1 MLGGG
6 SSVASAFLAKLG
18 GGANVPATNGPTA
31 PASILSL
38 VKVGPLPMSKV
49 WAFRRQS
56 PSQPAAELGIQLN
69 RSCVVTKVIPGSFAD
84 DAHVTSGLI
93 VAKVNDNL
101 VKTEAEFIAHVQRS
115 VDCCILFFEGDAVTE
130 LITQVMNAT
139 YDAQGIPN
147 EPPFAQLLAENPA
160 RYGFL
165 SVSHP
170 LHLHWRDRV
179 DETRKARDALRA
191 MELGDDEE
199 QRQKDEKKRAALAA
213 EIDNLD
219 DLLASDK
226 DDDAP
231 APAHSAVARR
241 DDMSHQQ
248 QQQQQPTYG
257 RKPAGRSSMFEID
270 DGVDEP
276 QHAAG
281 TYHPYGGGAP
291 HGSNDLAAVI
301 DTMASDLSTG
311 RSGPVLATP
320 PPAASD
326 ADMDLLRNAIFA
338 NAPPEELQPPPTTEA
353 PVTKAEIEPI
363 RIPLPGPPPY
373 AGAPLSATPSF
384 INIPMPMPMPQ
395 PVFFGGITFM
405 AIPRMGP
412 KPAPPPGPPPA
423 RVQAAHYAQYEPE
436 PRRLSPKR
444 VRRDICQD
452 FRRGKCNRPNCVFE
466 HIGRERTP
474 PRAPERERE
483 RERERE
489 AAVPANYRTG
499 GSAPHHGR
507 GREEEPPRAGRDDSR
522 YPPPLADDTA
532 GRRDDR
538 SRRDD
543 PYGGRSDRDGDRRRE
558 REPDRDRERDRE
570 RGHRSGGGESRTG
583 YDSPP
588 SRRHRDEGQRGHRG
602 G

>member
-56 PSQPAAELGIQLN
+56 PSQPASELGIQLN
-69 RSCVVTKVIPGSFAD
+69 RSCVITKVIPGSFAD

-139 YDAQGIPN
+139 YDAQGLPN

-170 LHLHWRDRV
+170 LHLHWRDRA

-219 DLLASDK
+219 DLLASDN

-248 QQQQQPTYG
+248 QQQQQQQQQSSSSSSSSSSNRLTGESPRDGAACLRSTTASMNRSTQAERTTRTEGPRSTGQMILRRSLIPWRLTSAQVAAARCWQHHRRRRQMPTWIYFG
-257 RKPAGRSSMFEID
+257 TRSSR
-270 DGVDEP
+270 
-276 QHAAG
+276 
-281 TYHPYGGGAP
+281 T
-291 HGSNDLAAVI
+291 
-301 DTMASDLSTG
+301 
-311 RSGPVLATP
+311 RR
-320 PPAASD
+320 
-326 ADMDLLRNAIFA
+326 LRNF
-338 NAPPEELQPPPTTEA
+338 
-353 PVTKAEIEPI
+353 K
-363 RIPLPGPPPY
+363 
-373 AGAPLSATPSF
+373 
-384 INIPMPMPMPQ
+384 
-395 PVFFGGITFM
+395 
-405 AIPRMGP
+405 
-412 KPAPPPGPPPA
+412 
-423 RVQAAHYAQYEPE
+423 
-436 PRRLSPKR
+436 RR
-444 VRRDICQD
+444 QQ
-452 FRRGKCNRPNCVFE
+452 
-466 HIGRERTP
+466 
-474 PRAPERERE
+474 
-483 RERERE
+483 
-489 AAVPANYRTG
+489 
-499 GSAPHHGR
+499 
-507 GREEEPPRAGRDDSR
+507 SR
-522 YPPPLADDTA
+522 CA
-532 GRRDDR
+532 
-538 SRRDD
+538 
-543 PYGGRSDRDGDRRRE
+543 
-558 REPDRDRERDRE
+558 
-570 RGHRSGGGESRTG
+570 
-583 YDSPP
+583 
-588 SRRHRDEGQRGHRG
+588 RDEGRN
-602 G
+602 